1 MKWDGGRVGSCRASI
16 AGPVYLSAWNRV
28 TSAGSGKKTGQK
40 SRRRKQWSGQKRA
53 KDSPGGL
60 E

>member
-1 MKWDGGRVGSCRASI
+1 MVLSCRASI

-53 KDSPGGL
+53 RDSPGGL